1 MFTMDELKVINEA
14 LKIADDHYKEIMD
27 DNKGNK
33 NVVVANNRKQKSCGW
48 YKIRWRSFLKEIN
61 KYFDKRIYF

>member
-27 DNKGNK
+27 NNKGNK
-33 NVVVANNRKQKSCGW
+33 NVVVANNRKQKKLW
-48 YKIRWRSFLKEIN
+48 LVQN
-61 KYFDKRIYF
+61 KMKKLLEGDK

>member
-33 NVVVANNRKQKSCGW
+33 NVVVANNRKQKKLW
-48 YKIRWRSFLKEIN
+48 LIQN
-61 KYFDKRIYF
+61 KMKKLLEGDK

>member
-27 DNKGNK
+27 NNKGNK
-33 NVVVANNRKQKSCGW
+33 NIVVANNRKQKKLW
-48 YKIRWRSFLKEIN
+48 LVQN
-61 KYFDKRIYF
+61 KMKKLLEGDK